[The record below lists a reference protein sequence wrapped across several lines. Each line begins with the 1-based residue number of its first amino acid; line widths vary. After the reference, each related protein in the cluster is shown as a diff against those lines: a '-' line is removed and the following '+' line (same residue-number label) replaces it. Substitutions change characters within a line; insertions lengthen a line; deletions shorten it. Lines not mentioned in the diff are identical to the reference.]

1 MGLGAF
7 GKQPDVKQIEV
18 LASTN
23 WLQFFMRNPT
33 QTEPIPG
40 AVDVFTDGFKGSM
53 GVVYVEGNQPQA
65 HVFPFQSAQ
74 AVVGAVSIC
83 FLHYS
88 CVRNVCNLCSV
99 SEFFQSCKSVACN
112 WCNAA
117 RKLESR
123 SQHKD
128 EGMAS
133 IDCCHE
139 QHPCG
144 DCNFK
149 AVAGDHP
156 GNCGILKELGRD
168 GLLSDPADCSVW
180 RNALMDSTYAKAAQG

>member
-1 MGLGAF
+1 VGLGAF
-7 GKQPDVKQIEV
+7 GKQPGVIIMPYTPKQIEV

-88 CVRNVCNLCSV
+88 YVRNVCNFCSV
-99 SEFFQSCKSVACN
+99 SEFFQS
-112 WCNAA
+112 
-117 RKLESR
+117 
-123 SQHKD
+123 
-128 EGMAS
+128 
-133 IDCCHE
+133 
-139 QHPCG
+139 
-144 DCNFK
+144 
-149 AVAGDHP
+149 
-156 GNCGILKELGRD
+156 
-168 GLLSDPADCSVW
+168 
-180 RNALMDSTYAKAAQG
+180 